1 MAAGGDGLP
10 GRSRAPSLNPRR
22 VVDLRREPRAS
33 LAAGLVA
40 LLVGVVALGYARSAV
55 AQEVPDEPDLTEA
68 GLRLEDLPDG
78 FFETADLFTIG
89 GLTIELLARAQGATV
104 HEGRVFAD
112 GAGTEVVESL
122 LIGPL
127 TSAEQADF
135 GTLFADAT
143 SMVQTVAEAVP
154 PFGGSGT
161 WAVVDTAGLGESA
174 FGCWIS
180 ADEQAGS
187 SGEKARS
194 PGGVVGL
201 QTAAQTRIEVALAR
215 RGGYLL
221 AVAVTH
227 DGLGDPIADAVDLA
241 RLADRRLAGALGLS
255 IGGFRPPGVL
265 VPDLTTHIPTVI
277 DVSTDP
283 AVIGANLLLAALAM
297 VAFVVASEVLD
308 RTLAAHEA
316 LLQQAMGPARWL
328 GRVQRR
334 IDVALATRLRG
345 GPWPDRLR
353 LAGIVAIYGLIF
365 SFLQPGW
372 SPFSVTGFFLFL
384 AMALAFGVVGLSSGI
399 AKWAVA
405 RRLQLPAGLSLRP
418 ANLLLAGAST
428 GFSRAFSLVPGL
440 MLGKPE
446 AFDIAEARPETS
458 KQGRVLGAGA
468 LTLAGVGAVAW
479 LATIPT
485 SLLQRAEL
493 PGWLAGGIGGVE
505 AFLLLVFAIAV
516 QSLFVELL
524 VFPNT
529 AGRFLS
535 RRHRLLWLAS
545 LVGVAFVF
553 WHTLINPSGR
563 LASALKTAN
572 VRFFLAVVGA
582 FVAFAVG
589 VWAYGRHRTRPLP
602 VAGAAGLE
610 AVAGIGPAPAPAG
623 NPPSVGPAAAWH
635 PDPTGRHQ
643 YRYWDGARWTDW
655 VADGGEQGR
664 DPLAGR

>member
-1 MAAGGDGLP
+1 
-10 GRSRAPSLNPRR
+10 
-22 VVDLRREPRAS
+22 LRRGPRAS
-33 LAAGLVA
+33 LAAGLIA
-40 LLVGVVALGYARSAV
+40 LLVGVVALACPRPAV
-55 AQEVPDEPDLTEA
+55 AQEASNEPDLTEA
-68 GLRLEDLPDG
+68 GLRLEDLPEG

-89 GLTIELLARAQGATV
+89 GLITELLGRVAGARV
-104 HEGRVFAD
+104 HEHRVFAD
-112 GAGTEVVESL
+112 GAGKEVVESL

-127 TSAEQADF
+127 TPAEQAGFD
-135 GTLFADAT
+135 TWFADGTAT
-143 SMVQTVAEAVP
+143 VQTVADSVP

-161 WAVVDTAGLGESA
+161 WAMLDTAGLGESA

-180 ADEQAGS
+180 ASEPAG
-187 SGEKARS
+187 SGEKAPR
-194 PGGVVGL
+194 PGGLTAL

-215 RGGYLL
+215 RGDYLL
-221 AVAVTH
+221 AVVVTH
-227 DGLGDPIADAVDLA
+227 DGPGDPIADAVDLA

-265 VPDLTTHIPTVI
+265 VPDLTTHIPTVT

-316 LLQQAMGPARWL
+316 HLQRAMLPARWL

-334 IDVALATRLRG
+334 MDAALTTRWRG

-372 SPFSVTGFFLFL
+372 RPFSVTGLFLFL

-405 RRLQLPAGLSLRP
+405 RRLQVPAGLALRP

-428 GFSRAFSLVPGL
+428 GLSRAFSLVPGL
-440 MLGKPE
+440 MFGKPE
-446 AFDIAEARPETS
+446 AFDIAGALPETS

-493 PGWLAGGIGGVE
+493 PGWLAGGIGGAE

-516 QSLFVELL
+516 QSLFIELL

-582 FVAFAVG
+582 FVAFALG
-589 VWAYGRHRTRPLP
+589 AWAYGRHRARLLP
-602 VAGAAGLE
+602 VTGAAGGE
-610 AVAGIGPAPAPAG
+610 AVGDTGATPATDGAL
-623 NPPSVGPAAAWH
+623 PSASPAAAWS

-643 YRYWDGARWTDW
+643 HRYWDGARWTDW